1 MEQRSDVVRPVL
13 DIAVLAPDAAGHIT
27 AVPRLTLQRD
37 PDDLLLP
44 HVQRAVRAELG
55 LDRPALEV
63 FVPDV
68 VADGAPIPVLL
79 VLEPGTDHG
88 TRTAGPSAHPTGP
101 TGPTGPTALA
111 GLHPLLR
118 ARAADWAADLAG
130 SRPAP
135 GLRPAWARPGWTARI
150 TEWLDGQLAWYGRPR
165 TRELEQQRTWSLSAL
180 LRAETD
186 AGAVWLKSCMPRFHA
201 EPSLGR
207 WLSEHVADA
216 VPGVLATDAADRLLL
231 LEEMDGPTVKDAGG
245 EETAPEAPGVLA
257 RIAQL
262 TEDRVG
268 ELRALG
274 LHDRPLDQIATL
286 LRPVLLGPD
295 PVASGGLSP
304 ERSRAIV
311 AWVERQ
317 ALEIAGLD
325 LAPTLV
331 HGDFHAGNVA
341 RHGGRLTV
349 FDWSDAVVGHP
360 LMDAAAWIGEAP
372 DDAALGARWET
383 WVDAWSGRV
392 PPARLRPLLEPV
404 LGVGAAHQLISL
416 DGILHAMEPA
426 LRHSLA
432 WSAAAYT
439 AILDRLV
446 PRA

>member
-1 MEQRSDVVRPVL
+1 MGRPIL
-13 DIAVLAPDAAGHIT
+13 DIEVLAPDADGRIH
-27 AVPRLTLQRD
+27 AVPRLALERD

-44 HVQRAVRAELG
+44 HVQRAIRAQLG
-55 LDRPALEV
+55 VDRVALEV
-63 FVPDV
+63 FVPDG
-68 VADGAPIPVLL
+68 ATDLAPIPVLL
-79 VLEPGTDHG
+79 ILEPGTGG
-88 TRTAGPSAHPTGP
+88 TTGRP
-101 TGPTGPTALA
+101 VADIAT
-111 GLHPLLR
+111 LHPLLR
-118 ARAADWAADLAG
+118 DRAAGWAAELAG
-130 SRPAP
+130 ARPMPA
-135 GLRPAWARPGWTARI
+135 LRPAWARPGWTARI
-150 TEWLDGQLAWYGRPR
+150 ADWLDRQLTWAGRPR
-165 TRELEQQRTWSLSAL
+165 TAPLEQQRTWSLSAL

-201 EPSLGR
+201 EPSLGL
-207 WLSEHVADA
+207 WLSQHLPDA

-245 EETAPEAPGVLA
+245 EETAPDAPAVLA
-257 RIAQL
+257 RIARA

-274 LHDRPLDQIATL
+274 LNDRPLAQVPAQ

-295 PVASGGLSP
+295 PMATGGLSP
-304 ERSRAIV
+304 DRAHEV
-311 AWVERQ
+311 LDWVERQ
-317 ALEIAGLD
+317 AAD
-325 LAPTLV
+325 LGRLGMAPTLV

-372 DDAALGARWET
+372 DDVTLAARWET

-392 PPARLRPLLEPV
+392 RPADLRPRLEQV

-416 DGILHAMEPA
+416 DGILRAMEPA

-432 WSAAAYT
+432 WSAVGYA